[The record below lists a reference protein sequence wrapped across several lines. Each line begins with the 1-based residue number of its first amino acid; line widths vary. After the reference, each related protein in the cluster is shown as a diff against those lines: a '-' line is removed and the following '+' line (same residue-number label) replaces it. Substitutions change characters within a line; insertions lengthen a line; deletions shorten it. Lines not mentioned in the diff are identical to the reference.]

1 MLDASLIPTPLVPH
15 AQSRPVEVRE
25 VETPTKRKALRTGW
39 RLVRWIMRAI
49 LHRVTRRRLGEAM
62 AREIRGIIE
71 EMGGLWIKT
80 GQLLSLRTDLLSP
93 EFSRELSRLQYAA
106 VGFPFPIARQTIE
119 DEMGASLESIFS
131 EFEEQPIAAASI
143 SQVHRARLR
152 DGGALVAV
160 KVQRPGIEKRF
171 RRDLRILG
179 WLLGAMQRAPG
190 MSYFSWDEMLWE
202 TEQIFQEEVDYRYE
216 ASNTERLRKSL
227 REHNVHVPRVF
238 DCSTR
243 RVLVMEWMPGVL
255 MSSFLEM
262 TREDPARLA
271 QWCRENEVDPEK
283 VGEKLFLT
291 FFRQL
296 FEDNLFHGDLH
307 PGNIL
312 LLRDDNI
319 ALIDFGSAG
328 TNDVTMLEYYK
339 MSMKGVGEKDFPMAV
354 DYLFLL
360 SDRLPPI
367 DVEAV
372 KAKVV
377 RTYQAWSERAEQ
389 KELPY
394 YEKSI
399 GNMGLEAG
407 NVLIEYKVVLSWSFM
422 KISRTWATL
431 DASLATLIPEVNY
444 MKLVSKYFEGAGR
457 RAKKRFRERF
467 LTNAGL
473 IMQSVELEA
482 DLQMET
488 LRQQLFRVRAG
499 LSKGEYVLAL
509 LLRLGTRALQLG
521 GVLLVIAF
529 AARKIGVLRRW
540 MEPYLPLKHLLDKIP
555 DYAEVHWVITLMLT
569 LLLIIFLS
577 RLRGKVE
584 GETV

>member
-1 MLDASLIPTPLVPH
+1 MLDASLIPTPLVPD

-25 VETPTKRKALRTGW
+25 VETPTKRKALRIGW
-39 RLVRWIMRAI
+39 QLARWIVRAI
-49 LHRVTRRRLGEAM
+49 LHRVTGRRLGEAM
-62 AREIRGIIE
+62 AKEIRGIIE

-106 VGFPFPIARQTIE
+106 VGFPYPIARQTIE
-119 DEMGASLESIFS
+119 DETGVPLESLFS

-179 WLLGAMQRAPG
+179 WLLGAMQRMPG

-238 DCSTR
+238 PCSTR

-407 NVLIEYKVVLSWSFM
+407 NVLIEHKVVLSWSFM

-444 MKLVSKYFEGAGR
+444 MKLVAKYFAGAQR
-457 RAKKRFRERF
+457 RARKRFRERA
-467 LTNAGL
+467 LTNIGL
-473 IMQSVELEA
+473 ALGSIELEA

-488 LRQQLFRVRAG
+488 LRQQLFRLRAG
-499 LSKGEYVLAL
+499 LSKGEYVMSL

-521 GVLLVIAF
+521 GVLLVLAF
-529 AARKIGVLRRW
+529 AARKIEVLRRW

-555 DYAEVHWVITLMLT
+555 DYAEVHWVITLVLT